1 MSQKWKREMVSMKS
15 REVSKTN
22 RAIGSDD
29 LLSVDA
35 KASNDWIEGG
45 AGTNISGLG
54 EHVLSIISGLTED
67 KLPPDVA
74 TNNNCWRIAA

>member
-1 MSQKWKREMVSMKS
+1 MSQKKRKQEMASMKS

-45 AGTNISGLG
+45 AGANVLNGLG
-54 EHVLSIISGLTED
+54 DFVPHVYAVNDAIFTARS
-67 KLPPDVA
+67 
-74 TNNNCWRIAA
+74 AA